1 MSTVSRSKII
11 MSTPN
16 VSHRNKFYKFYRK
29 KVITEK
35 VKVEIDITKSNITYP
50 NLT

>member
-1 MSTVSRSKII
+1 

-29 KVITEK
+29 KVITDITE
-35 VKVEIDITKSNITYP
+35 KVEIDITKGVDETHHGLAMKIF
-50 NLT
+50 

>member
-1 MSTVSRSKII
+1 

-29 KVITEK
+29 KVITDITE
-35 VKVEIDITKSNITYP
+35 KVEIDKTKFNITYP

>member
-1 MSTVSRSKII
+1 

-29 KVITEK
+29 KVITDIKE
-35 VKVEIDITKSNITYP
+35 KVEIDITQSNITYP
-50 NLT
+50 ILT